1 MALTRIKPKFQ
12 ITLPQ
17 AARDEV
23 GLKVGDFLDATPTRG
38 GILLR
43 PKVVVDMDKVELDRR
58 LEAAMAD
65 VKAGRVLGPFKTAS
79 ATMRALKQ
87 QARRARRPR

>member
-17 AARDEV
+17 AAREEV
-23 GLKVGDFLDATPTRG
+23 GLKVGDLLDATPTRG

-58 LEAAMAD
+58 LQAAVAD

-79 ATMRALKQ
+79 AAMRALKQ
-87 QARRARRPR
+87 RARHARRPR